1 MLSRRIKMKLNKI
14 VLGVMS
20 FAAAVVASVNV
31 FAATDIKTTGTAY
44 DGDDL
49 IVPVIVTTTD
59 TTKEGKKVSTYAL
72 AITYDTT
79 RWTFSDYDDPNTYG
93 SGSRKKTMGTVT
105 YNDLGGKI
113 LLGYSCNGLNGNPT
127 ITDGEVELVD
137 LIFTPVVAGT
147 EPKASDFVIGIDYV
161 DDENVK
167 DGVNIFDNADFKSY
181 FEFEVS
187 GLEQRIVG
195 LYVSTDGGVTKQ
207 ELTKYT
213 SVVLN
218 SDDETVADSAKF
230 VVSVNNTQ
238 KVSKTTDITVYGET
252 EDGQYVPLTSYD
264 QNDFMVQTF
273 EYNRDEVKEG

>member
-1 MLSRRIKMKLNKI
+1 MKLNKI